1 MRRLLFASLL
11 TAFAS
16 AALAAPATPPPAPA
30 ATPPVA
36 PAVPP
41 VETPLP
47 PRPNPFL
54 APDINY
60 VRVGEVDIGRW
71 QYVNVPAGRAPGQV
85 QVWRIDVF
93 TTPMPTPRGRGA
105 YSVSLYVYDC
115 RARLYRLDHAEL
127 FTAAKASIDAFDGP
141 PGFQRPDPRA
151 DEDVRQA
158 CGQLSYD
165 GPPLKGLAAVLA
177 DAAKAAGQ

>member
-11 TAFAS
+11 TVIATS
-16 AALAAPATPPPAPA
+16 ALAAAAAPAPTPPPAA
-30 ATPPVA
+30 APETPPVE
-36 PAVPP
+36 P
-41 VETPLP
+41 PLP
-47 PRPNPFL
+47 PRPDPFL

-71 QYVNVPAGRAPGQV
+71 QYVNVPVGRAPGQV

-105 YSVSLYVYDC
+105 WSVSLYVYDC
-115 RARLYRLDHAEL
+115 RSRLYRLDHSEL
-127 FTAAKASIDAFDGP
+127 YDATAKSIDAFDGEA
-141 PGFQRPDPRA
+141 GFIRPDPRA

-177 DAAKAAGQ
+177 DAKKAADQ